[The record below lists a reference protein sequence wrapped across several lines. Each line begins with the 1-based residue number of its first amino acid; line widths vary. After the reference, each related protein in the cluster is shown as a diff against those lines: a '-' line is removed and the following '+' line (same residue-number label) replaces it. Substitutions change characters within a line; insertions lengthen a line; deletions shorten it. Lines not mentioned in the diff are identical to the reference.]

1 MAPTDS
7 IPRLTQH
14 IQPSLMAPALAGA
27 DALKVNIL
35 DRLVDLRVS
44 WSFRAGAKGGGV
56 ACVGLLVRVA
66 EAEAPVGEVG
76 ADDEGVGWVC
86 EVGGEGFA

>member
-1 MAPTDS
+1 
-7 IPRLTQH
+7 
-14 IQPSLMAPALAGA
+14 MAPALAGA

-56 ACVGLLVRVA
+56 ACVGLVVRVA